1 LGYEYGCQQAMSALP
16 FYEIMSE
23 AERRGRESKGKWKV
37 VVYEAEF
44 KHSLYIRGKMHLVLC
59 HRVYIFTAVRKAIS

>member
-1 LGYEYGCQQAMSALP
+1 MRARSS
-16 FYEIMSE
+16 YEIISE

-44 KHSLYIRGKMHLVLC
+44 KHSLYIHGKIILVLC
-59 HRVYIFTAVRKAIS
+59 HGVYIFTAVRKAIS